1 MLSRCSN
8 LKIAP
13 WYDQNCFTMLLTS
26 WKLKSPNYSEP
37 TQKVGSCYRGIKEL
51 NFHVFEQ

>member
-1 MLSRCSN
+1 
-8 LKIAP
+8 
-13 WYDQNCFTMLLTS
+13 LTS